1 MRNVKKGI
9 IFKNKKNY
17 KDFLSIRQF
26 SLVVEKLIF
35 NNITGIYNVSMGKKV
50 YLKNLIE
57 WLNYYNRGKYMLV
70 DLPKNFNDESFY
82 LNNTKLKKIIKV
94 NLNIKDLEE
103 DCKILSKNFFKR

>member
-1 MRNVKKGI
+1 
-9 IFKNKKNY
+9 
-17 KDFLSIRQF
+17 
-26 SLVVEKLIF
+26 
-35 NNITGIYNVSMGKKV
+35 
-50 YLKNLIE
+50 
-57 WLNYYNRGKYMLV
+57 MLV